1 MTAISERPAL
11 AIDIGGTKIALAI
24 VRDGQV
30 RERRQIATPRSGRGA
45 DIVAAIAEQAA
56 QFEEAPIVGVATT
69 GIVDDGH
76 LTALNPATLP
86 IEDRFP
92 LVDTLRT
99 LLGRPV
105 LAINDAQAAA
115 WAEYRLGA
123 GKGTERMAFVTVS
136 TGIGAGLVLDGQLQS
151 GPRGLAGHIGHMV
164 GDPAGPPCGCGRR
177 GCVERLASGTAIGE
191 LGGRVLG
198 RSVTAPEV
206 FAAAAA
212 AAAAGDRQCDAV
224 IDAAAAALASV
235 FCDLVAALDLERIV
249 LGGGVGLAPGFLE
262 RLTQSINEQPGIFRR
277 PVLRAAMGA
286 DAGLVGVAALADE
299 RSFHL
304 K

>member
-11 AIDIGGTKIALAI
+11 AVDIGGTKIALAI
-24 VRDGQV
+24 VVDGQV
-30 RERRQIATPRSGRGA
+30 RQRRQIATPRTGRGA
-45 DIVAAIAEQAA
+45 DIVAAIAEQASDL
-56 QFEEAPIVGVATT
+56 EEAPIVGVATT

-92 LVDTLRT
+92 LVEALRT
-99 LLGRPV
+99 RLGWPV

-123 GKGTERMAFVTVS
+123 GRGTERMAFVTVS

-191 LGGRVLG
+191 LGSGVLG
-198 RSVTAPEV
+198 RSMPAPAV
-206 FAAAAA
+206 FE
-212 AAAAGDRQCDAV
+212 AAAAGDRQCEAV
-224 IDAAAAALASV
+224 IAAAAGALASV
-235 FCDLVAALDLERIV
+235 FCDLVATLDLERIV
-249 LGGGVGLAPGFLE
+249 LGGGVGLAPGFLD
-262 RLTQSINEQPGIFRR
+262 RLTRSMNDQPGIFCR
-277 PVLRAAMGA
+277 PVVLAAMGA
-286 DAGLVGVAALADE
+286 DAGLVGVAALASE